1 MKYFKN
7 VHKITFVRNEFQLR
21 KLDKERVS
29 FVCEKKN
36 ASVKRDRLIEAMKK
50 EKQQL
55 QERLDAVSVGP
66 HAQHE
71 LKVVKH
77 IQIKYF
83 KHQIFIENSK

>member
-1 MKYFKN
+1 M
-7 VHKITFVRNEFQLR
+7 R

-36 ASVKRDRLIEAMKK
+36 AGVKRDRLIEALKK

-71 LKVVKH
+71 LKVGCKT
-77 IQIKYF
+77 
-83 KHQIFIENSK
+83 